1 MSYYFLL
8 ITLLLSGCKSENKI
22 ETNKNYAAFHEEA
35 LEFVT
40 SKNMNTDV
48 YYLLD
53 FSLHSGKNRFFV
65 YDFKTKKII
74 DSAVVTHGSCDVFS
88 ENASKYDRAI
98 FSNRENSH
106 CSSKGKYKIGARDY
120 SSWGIG
126 VKYWLHGLESSNDNA
141 VKRVVVFH
149 SWSAVSDEEI
159 YPNHSPL
166 SWGCPAVSDEFMTKI
181 DKELKTIQKPVL
193 MWIIE

>member
-22 ETNKNYAAFHEEA
+22 KLDKNYANIHQEA
-35 LEFVT
+35 LDFVA

-53 FSLHSGKNRFFV
+53 FSIHSGKNRFFV
-65 YDFKTKKII
+65 YNFKTKKII

-88 ENASKYDRAI
+88 ENASKYDKAI

-106 CSSKGKYKIGARDY
+106 CSSKGKYKIGARDK

-126 VKYWLHGLESSNDNA
+126 VKYWLHGLESSNNNA
-141 VKRVVVFH
+141 AKRVVVFH

-166 SWGCPAVSDEFMTKI
+166 SWGCPAVSDAFMTKI